1 MIEFMLAMVGT
12 VRDRAR
18 QLREDDTG
26 ATTMEYVMI
35 AAMGFVAA
43 GIVIAVVMAV
53 INARSAEI
61 TP

>member
-1 MIEFMLAMVGT
+1 MIEFMLVMVGA

-18 QLREDDTG
+18 KLREDDTG
-26 ATTMEYVMI
+26 ATTMEYVMM

-43 GIVIAVVMAV
+43 GIVVAVVMAV